1 MSCKHIGDIVILFH
15 MLSDSEL
22 MLISGAHLSHFTI
35 LLTIFESEQQ
45 LELIICKQLWLLW
58 HFYFNYDVK
67 KITVLTVFSSFTK
80 LSVPEMSLILS
91 LPETA
96 IHFEK

>member
-1 MSCKHIGDIVILFH
+1 MILFH

-22 MLISGAHLSHFTI
+22 MLISGAHLSNFTI

-45 LELIICKQLWLLW
+45 LELIICKHMQLLR

-67 KITVLTVFSSFTK
+67 KKKSYCLLFLPVL
-80 LSVPEMSLILS
+80 LN
-91 LPETA
+91 
-96 IHFEK
+96 